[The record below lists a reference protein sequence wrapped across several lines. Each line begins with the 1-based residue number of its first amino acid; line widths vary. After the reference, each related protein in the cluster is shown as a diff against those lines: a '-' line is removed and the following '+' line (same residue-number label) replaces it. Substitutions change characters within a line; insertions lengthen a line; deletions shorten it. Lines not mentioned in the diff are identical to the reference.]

1 MGVMPKVAP
10 ASLRAAT
17 PGVDHETQINP
28 DGAVPRTPRR
38 DRRLAW
44 GALIIVVLCLA
55 GYLAWTALLRPVTV
69 SIAPVETNVSEQV
82 FGVGVIGAR
91 VQSNV
96 GFKVAG
102 VLTAL
107 NADQGDRVR
116 GGQMLAQLDARD
128 IQAQV
133 GAMKAGVAQARANIE
148 KARADVASAEA
159 NLANAKAIAA
169 RREALVKHSFAT
181 VEETQTTKAAEF
193 VAAANL
199 ASAQS
204 GVAVAEAALQSAEA
218 QQSFE
223 QATLM
228 SYTLYSPYDAWVVSR
243 NLELG
248 AMPNPGQ
255 SVFTLVRAQTVW
267 AVGYVDERLA
277 GRLSAGQP
285 AEITLRSNS
294 SARIPGRVERVEIQ
308 SDPVNEERLV
318 DIAFDQIPDNIHLA
332 EQVEVVITTG
342 AWPRAVLL
350 QPSAVADFRGDHGVG
365 GRGVV
370 WTVENDRLERREVTL
385 GPQLLDGRLPIV
397 DGLPAAAAVVSTPVP
412 GLRVGRAARVAEA
425 SRQ

>member
-1 MGVMPKVAP
+1 
-10 ASLRAAT
+10 
-17 PGVDHETQINP
+17 
-28 DGAVPRTPRR
+28 
-38 DRRLAW
+38 
-44 GALIIVVLCLA
+44 
-55 GYLAWTALLRPVTV
+55 
-69 SIAPVETNVSEQV
+69 
-82 FGVGVIGAR
+82 
-91 VQSNV
+91 
-96 GFKVAG
+96 
-102 VLTAL
+102 
-107 NADQGDRVR
+107 
-116 GGQMLAQLDARD
+116 
-128 IQAQV
+128 
-133 GAMKAGVAQARANIE
+133 
-148 KARADVASAEA
+148 
-159 NLANAKAIAA
+159 
-169 RREALVKHSFAT
+169 
-181 VEETQTTKAAEF
+181 
-193 VAAANL
+193 
-199 ASAQS
+199 
-204 GVAVAEAALQSAEA
+204 
-218 QQSFE
+218 
-223 QATLM
+223 M